1 VAAARTALPVPQEH
15 SKQAQL
21 SEHILSSL
29 ARYSTASAPPCVPPG
44 RSRYAPRTQPA
55 WPPRLEKVYKKV
67 YNEYQEDIYID
78 DNPNLSGPYE
88 GESQSID
95 TVLSLDCHQASL
107 EFAPPAAEV
116 RCARQGGLR
125 EP

>member
-1 VAAARTALPVPQEH
+1 MLPAVHTVPVLHRAAGTARPAAADDFHGVLSNPSNPYRCLAL
-15 SKQAQL
+15 
-21 SEHILSSL
+21 
-29 ARYSTASAPPCVPPG
+29 
-44 RSRYAPRTQPA
+44 
-55 WPPRLEKVYKKV
+55 
-67 YNEYQEDIYID
+67 D
-78 DNPNLSGPYE
+78 DYPNLSGPYE

>member
-1 VAAARTALPVPQEH
+1 MDLR
-15 SKQAQL
+15 
-21 SEHILSSL
+21 
-29 ARYSTASAPPCVPPG
+29 
-44 RSRYAPRTQPA
+44 
-55 WPPRLEKVYKKV
+55 
-67 YNEYQEDIYID
+67 IYRCLYVD
-78 DNPNLSGPYE
+78 DYPNLSGPYE